1 MRKNKLYSVL
11 LAVVI
16 AFGLWLYVITS
27 VSPESED
34 TFYDIPVVMEGESFL
49 NERGLMLTSG
59 STSSISLQLAGTRAD
74 LSKVNR
80 GNITVKVD
88 LSKISEPGQKIVVKP
103 DISYPGDV
111 AANAFEELSRSEIY
125 INVEKRVN
133 KEVEVEIQYT
143 GTRSENFL
151 YDTENVSLDYI
162 TINVIGPASSA
173 DLIEK
178 AIIEVDLSNRV
189 ESISESFRYTL
200 CDAEGNP
207 VDAAEITTNVEEVRV
222 EMKIQ
227 QLKELKLEANVIYG
241 GGASEQSTSID
252 IQPSSIRVS
261 GSEAVLAELGD
272 SLTIATID
280 LSTVE
285 KSIDQTYTITLPE
298 GVTNQTGVSEVNV
311 SIKFSGL
318 STREFTVDN
327 IKSVHVPEGMDA
339 EIYSASLV
347 VKVRGPSS
355 QISKLSMEDIA
366 VEVDFTNAVVGTST
380 YKATLVFGEDFP
392 NVGAVG
398 TYSVSAM
405 VQETEE

>member
-1 MRKNKLYSVL
+1 MRKNKAYSVL
-11 LAVVI
+11 LSLAI

-27 VSPESED
+27 VSPESEE
-34 TFYDIPVVMEGESFL
+34 TFYDVPVVMAGETIL
-49 NERGLMLTSG
+49 NERGLMLTSP
-59 STSSISLQLAGTRAD
+59 STSTISLQLAGTRAD

-88 LSKISEPGQKIVVKP
+88 LSKISEPGQKILVEP
-103 DISYPGDV
+103 DISYPADV
-111 AANAFEELSRSEIY
+111 AANALEQLSRSEIY

-133 KEVEVEIQYT
+133 KEVPVEIQYT

-151 YDTENVSLDYI
+151 YDTENIVLDYT

-178 AIIEVDLSNRV
+178 AVIEVDLTDRV

-227 QLKELKLEANVIYG
+227 QVKELKLEANVIYG

-272 SLTIATID
+272 SLIIATID

-285 KSIDQTYTITLPE
+285 KSVDQTYTITLPE
-298 GVTNQTGVSEVNV
+298 GVTNQTGVSEVTVN
-311 SIKFSGL
+311 IKFSGL

-327 IKSVHVPEGMDA
+327 IKSIHVPQGMEA

-366 VEVDFTNAVVGTST
+366 VEVDFTNAVAGTST
-380 YKATLVFGEDFP
+380 YKATLVFDEDFP